1 MLAALNV
8 TALGLGMAGG
18 GLVATIVALG
28 VGSLLSVF
36 DVRDGANLGLLVGI
50 VVGLVF
56 GGWVAGRIA
65 VHSNWFHGS
74 IVGLALAALIIAL
87 ASFADADI
95 STLTV
100 IWMAFLAIV
109 LSGFGGFLGG
119 RRQTET
125 S

>member
-8 TALGLGMAGG
+8 TAVGLGLAGG

-28 VGSLLSVF
+28 LGGLLSVM
-36 DVRDGANLGLLVGI
+36 DVDDGANLGLLVGI

-56 GGWVAGRIA
+56 GGWVAGRGA

-74 IVGLALAALIIAL
+74 IVGLALAAVIIAL
-87 ASFADADI
+87 ASFAEAKI
-95 STLTV
+95 SILTV
-100 IWMAFLAIV
+100 IWMAFLSSLIAG
-109 LSGFGGFLGG
+109 LGGFLGG
-119 RRQTET
+119 RSRTQA